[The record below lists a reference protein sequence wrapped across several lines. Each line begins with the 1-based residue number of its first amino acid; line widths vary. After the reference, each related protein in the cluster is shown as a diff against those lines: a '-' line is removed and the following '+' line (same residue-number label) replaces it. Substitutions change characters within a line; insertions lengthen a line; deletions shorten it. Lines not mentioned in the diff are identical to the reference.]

1 VINVPC
7 HRVIIPE
14 GLTLSVLGPAHVEN
28 PAAGVEK
35 AGDNEVRFGA
45 GAGVT
50 SGSREEER
58 SRAPSTQTSE
68 RGDKNRPLGATWVAD
83 RKRILRKEVR
93 VSARAGG
100 L

>member
-1 VINVPC
+1 MTPQGSTFSA
-7 HRVIIPE
+7 P
-14 GLTLSVLGPAHVEN
+14 GPAHVEN
-28 PAAGVEK
+28 RAAGVEK

-45 GAGVT
+45 GAAVT
-50 SGSREEER
+50 WGSREEER

-68 RGDKNRPLGATWVAD
+68 RGDKNRPLGATWVVN